1 MKCDV
6 AEVEKNA
13 TLQRIMLDRFPET
26 RGDQTPTR
34 NRRESAAPSRS
45 RYFPEA
51 VAVAPAMGKELPSWL
66 RTRPKLGLLLG
77 SPSITTA
84 VPSPWQAP
92 RPRLLGSICCA
103 M

>member
-1 MKCDV
+1 M
-6 AEVEKNA
+6 ATLRYLPPPRNEMRRGRSRKNA

-51 VAVAPAMGKELPSWL
+51 VAAAPAMGKELPSWL
-66 RTRPKLGLLLG
+66 RTRPKPGLLLG
-77 SPSITTA
+77 SPSITQRPWTA
-84 VPSPWQAP
+84 EQG
-92 RPRLLGSICCA
+92 RR
-103 M
+103 